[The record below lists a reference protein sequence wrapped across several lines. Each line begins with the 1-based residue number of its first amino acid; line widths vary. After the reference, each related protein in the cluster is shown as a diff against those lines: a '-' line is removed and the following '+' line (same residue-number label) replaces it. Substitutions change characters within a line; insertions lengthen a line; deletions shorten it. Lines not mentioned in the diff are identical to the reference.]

1 MIDLKKGIVFLEVSE
16 SLNHKY
22 GDVNKITAKR
32 FKTSYSRCIL
42 FEDYSGLKFSYTI
55 KKPFSIKN
63 IMEFLNSKFK
73 EVKII

>member
-1 MIDLKKGIVFLEVSE
+1 MADLKKGIVFLEVSE
-16 SLNHKY
+16 SLDLRHKAI
-22 GDVNKITAKR
+22 NKITAKR

-42 FEDYSGLKFSYTI
+42 FEDLSGLQFSYTI